1 MKCEPKS
8 DKRVSYKGE
17 EIMSRVMNKLVLAVS
32 LLAVLPSAHAHRQ
45 WLLPSSTQ
53 IEAKEAWV
61 TIDAA
66 VSENLFDFDS
76 NALALD
82 GLQITAP
89 DGATIAPESTSKGKF
104 RSSADI
110 KLSQKGTYKIS
121 LVSQSV
127 MANYTL
133 NGEQKRWRGTEDKMA
148 TEIPVEA
155 KDVKVSRT
163 FNRLDT
169 FVTSGKPTDS
179 VLKPVGQGLELVAL
193 SHPNELFAKEKSTFN
208 VLFDG
213 KPLANTVVTIA
224 AGGVRYRGVLN
235 EMTATTNAQ
244 GEFNVTWPF
253 AQMYWLKLS
262 YPAAPTMKVEGS
274 PAETPEKRYSYAA
287 TLEVLPQ

>member
-1 MKCEPKS
+1 MFTVTKK
-8 DKRVSYKGE
+8 V
-17 EIMSRVMNKLVLAVS
+17 VLAVS
-32 LLAVLPSAHAHRQ
+32 LLAVLPSAQAHRQ

-53 IEAKEAWV
+53 IEAKDAWV

-66 VSENLFDFDS
+66 SSEDLFDFDN
-76 NALALD
+76 NALPLD

-89 DGATIAPESTSKGKF
+89 DGSAIAPESIAKTKF
-104 RSSADI
+104 RNSADI
-110 KLSQKGTYKIS
+110 KLLQKGTYKVS
-121 LVSQSV
+121 VVSQNV

-133 NGEQKRWRGTEDKMA
+133 KGEQKRWRGTEDKMA
-148 TEIPVEA
+148 TEIPAEA

-163 FNRLDT
+163 YNRLDT

-193 SHPNELFAKEKSTFN
+193 SHPNELFAKEKSTFK

-213 KPLANTVVTIA
+213 KPLANNVVTIV

-235 EMTATTNAQ
+235 EITATTNAQ

-253 AQMYWLKLS
+253 AAMYWLKLS
-262 YPAAPTMKVEGS
+262 YPAAPTMKAEGA
-274 PAETPEKRYSYAA
+274 PADTPEKRYSYAA

>member
-1 MKCEPKS
+1 
-8 DKRVSYKGE
+8 
-17 EIMSRVMNKLVLAVS
+17 MSAVRKKVVLAIV
-32 LLAVLPSAHAHRQ
+32 LLTVLPSAQAHRQ

-66 VSENLFDFDS
+66 TSENLFDFDS

-89 DGATIAPESTSKGKF
+89 DGAIIVPERTSKGRF
-104 RSSADI
+104 RSSADV
-110 KLSQKGTYKIS
+110 KLLQKGTYKIS

-148 TEIPVEA
+148 AEIPAEA
-155 KDVKVSRT
+155 KDLKVSRT

-169 FVTSGKPTDS
+169 FVTSGKPSAS
-179 VLKPVGQGLELVAL
+179 VLNPVGQGLELVAV

-213 KPLANTVVTIA
+213 KPLANAVVTIA

-235 EMTATTNAQ
+235 EITATTNAQ

-253 AQMYWLKLS
+253 AEMYWLKLS
-262 YPAAPTMKVEGS
+262 YPSAPTMKIEGA
-274 PAETPEKRYSYAA
+274 PAEMPEKRYSYAA

>member
-1 MKCEPKS
+1 MFTVMKK
-8 DKRVSYKGE
+8 V
-17 EIMSRVMNKLVLAVS
+17 VLAVS
-32 LLAVLPSAHAHRQ
+32 LLAALPSAQAHRQ

-53 IEAKEAWV
+53 IEAKDAWV

-66 VSENLFDFDS
+66 SSEDLFDFDN
-76 NALALD
+76 NALPLD

-89 DGATIAPESTSKGKF
+89 DGSTITPESITKTKF
-104 RSSADI
+104 RNSADI
-110 KLSQKGTYKIS
+110 KLLQKGTYKVS
-121 LVSQSV
+121 VVSQNV

-133 NGEQKRWRGTEDKMA
+133 KGEQKRWRGTEDKMA
-148 TEIPVEA
+148 TEIPAEA

-163 FNRLDT
+163 YNRLVT

-179 VLKPVGQGLELVAL
+179 VLKAVGQGLELEAL
-193 SHPNELFAKEKSTFN
+193 SHPNELFAKEKSTFK

-213 KPLANTVVTIA
+213 KPLANNVVTIV

-235 EMTATTNAQ
+235 EITATTNAQ

-253 AQMYWLKLS
+253 AAMYWLKLS
-262 YPAAPTMKVEGS
+262 YPAAPTMKAEGA
-274 PAETPEKRYSYAA
+274 PADTPEKRYSYAA

>member
-1 MKCEPKS
+1 
-8 DKRVSYKGE
+8 
-17 EIMSRVMNKLVLAVS
+17 MSAIIKKVVLAIA
-32 LLAVLPSAHAHRQ
+32 LLTMLPSAQAHRQ

-66 VSENLFDFDS
+66 TSENLFDFDS
-76 NALALD
+76 NALALE

-89 DGATIAPESTSKGKF
+89 DGAIIVPESTSKGRF
-104 RSSADI
+104 RSSADV
-110 KLSQKGTYKIS
+110 KLLQKGTYKIS

-148 TEIPVEA
+148 TEIPAEA
-155 KDVKVSRT
+155 KDLKVSRT

-169 FVTSGKPTDS
+169 FVTSGKPSAS
-179 VLKPVGQGLELVAL
+179 VLKPVGQGLELVAV

-213 KPLANTVVTIA
+213 KPLANAVVTIA
-224 AGGVRYRGVLN
+224 AGSVRYRGVLN
-235 EMTATTNAQ
+235 EITATTNAQ

-253 AQMYWLKLS
+253 AEMYWLKLS
-262 YPAAPTMKVEGS
+262 YPAAPTMKIEGM
-274 PAETPEKRYSYAA
+274 PAETPETRYSYAA

>member
-1 MKCEPKS
+1 MVAVIKK
-8 DKRVSYKGE
+8 V
-17 EIMSRVMNKLVLAVS
+17 VLAIS
-32 LLAVLPSAHAHRQ
+32 LLAVLPSAQAHRQ

-66 VSENLFDFDS
+66 TSENLFDFDS

-110 KLSQKGTYKIS
+110 KLPQKGTYKIS
-121 LVSQSV
+121 LVSQNV

-148 TEIPVEA
+148 AEIPAEA
-155 KDVKVSRT
+155 KEVKVSRT

-169 FVTSGKPTDS
+169 FVTSGKPSDS

-193 SHPNELFAKEKSTFN
+193 SHPNELFTKEKSTFK

-213 KPLANTVVTIA
+213 KPLANNVVTIA
-224 AGGVRYRGVLN
+224 AGGVRYRSVLN
-235 EMTATTNAQ
+235 EITATTNAQ

-253 AQMYWLKLS
+253 AEMYWLKLS
-262 YPAAPTMKVEGS
+262 YPSASTMKIEGA
-274 PAETPEKRYSYAA
+274 PAEMPEKRYSYAA

>member
-1 MKCEPKS
+1 MVAVIKK
-8 DKRVSYKGE
+8 V
-17 EIMSRVMNKLVLAVS
+17 VLAVS
-32 LLAVLPSAHAHRQ
+32 LLAVLPSAQAHRQ

-66 VSENLFDFDS
+66 TSENLFDYDS
-76 NALALD
+76 NALALE
-82 GLQITAP
+82 GMQIIAP
-89 DGATIAPESTSKGKF
+89 DGSTIAPESTSKGKF

-110 KLSQKGTYKIS
+110 KLSQKGTYKIR
-121 LVSQSV
+121 LDSQNV
-127 MANYTL
+127 MANYIL
-133 NGEQKRWRGTEDKMA
+133 NGEQKRWRGSEDKMA

-169 FVTSGKPTDS
+169 FVTSGKPSDS
-179 VLKPVGQGLELVAL
+179 VLKPVGQGLELAAL
-193 SHPNELFAKEKSTFN
+193 SHPNELFAKEKSIFK

-262 YPAAPTMKVEGS
+262 YPAAQTMKVEGS
-274 PAETPEKRYSYAA
+274 PAETPEKRYSSAA

>member
-1 MKCEPKS
+1 MFTVMKK
-8 DKRVSYKGE
+8 V
-17 EIMSRVMNKLVLAVS
+17 VLAVS
-32 LLAVLPSAHAHRQ
+32 LLAALPSAQAHRQ

-53 IEAKEAWV
+53 IEAKDAWV

-66 VSENLFDFDS
+66 SSEDLFDFDN
-76 NALALD
+76 NALPLD

-89 DGATIAPESTSKGKF
+89 DGSTITPESITKTKF
-104 RSSADI
+104 RNSADI
-110 KLSQKGTYKIS
+110 KLLQKGTYKVS
-121 LVSQSV
+121 VVSQNV

-133 NGEQKRWRGTEDKMA
+133 KGEQKRWRGTEDKMA
-148 TEIPVEA
+148 TEIPAEA

-163 FNRLDT
+163 YNRLVT

-179 VLKPVGQGLELVAL
+179 VLKAVGQGLELEAL
-193 SHPNELFAKEKSTFN
+193 SHPNELFAKEKSTFK

-213 KPLANTVVTIA
+213 KPLANNVVTIV

-235 EMTATTNAQ
+235 EITATTNAQ

-253 AQMYWLKLS
+253 AAMYWLKLS
-262 YPAAPTMKVEGS
+262 YPSASTMKMES
-274 PAETPEKRYSYAA
+274 APPEKRYSYAA

>member
-1 MKCEPKS
+1 MVAVIKK
-8 DKRVSYKGE
+8 V
-17 EIMSRVMNKLVLAVS
+17 VLAVL
-32 LLAVLPSAHAHRQ
+32 LLAVLPSAQAHRQ

-66 VSENLFDFDS
+66 TSENLFDFDS

-82 GLQITAP
+82 GLQIIAP
-89 DGATIAPESTSKGKF
+89 DGSTIAPESTSKGKF

-110 KLSQKGTYKIS
+110 KLSQKGTYKIR
-121 LVSQSV
+121 LESQNV

-148 TEIPVEA
+148 TEIPAEA
-155 KDVKVSRT
+155 KDLKVSRT

-169 FVTSGKPTDS
+169 FVTSGKPSAS
-179 VLKPVGQGLELVAL
+179 VLKPVGQGLELVAV

-213 KPLANTVVTIA
+213 KPLANAVVTIA

-235 EMTATTNAQ
+235 EITATTNAQ

-253 AQMYWLKLS
+253 AEMYWLKLS
-262 YPAAPTMKVEGS
+262 YPAAPTMKVEGA
-274 PAETPEKRYSYAA
+274 PAEMLEKRYSYAA

>member
-1 MKCEPKS
+1 MVAVIKK
-8 DKRVSYKGE
+8 V
-17 EIMSRVMNKLVLAVS
+17 VLAVS
-32 LLAVLPSAHAHRQ
+32 LLAVLPSAQAHRQ

-66 VSENLFDFDS
+66 TSENLFDYDS
-76 NALALD
+76 NALALE
-82 GLQITAP
+82 GMQIIAP
-89 DGATIAPESTSKGKF
+89 DGSTIAPESTSKGKF

-133 NGEQKRWRGTEDKMA
+133 NGEQKRWRGSEDKMA
-148 TEIPVEA
+148 AEISAEA

-179 VLKPVGQGLELVAL
+179 VLKPVGQGLELIAL

-213 KPLANTVVTIA
+213 TPLANTVVTIA